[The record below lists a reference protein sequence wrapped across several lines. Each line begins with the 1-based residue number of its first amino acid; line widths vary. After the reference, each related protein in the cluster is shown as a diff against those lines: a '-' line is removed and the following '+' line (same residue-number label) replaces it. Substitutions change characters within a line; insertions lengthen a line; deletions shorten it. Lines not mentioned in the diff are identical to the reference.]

1 MGRDDFER
9 AQARATRHRADGH
22 GADAYRAVATSL
34 RRAFHPVCDDSAF
47 DDLLRRIDG
56 PKH

>member
-9 AQARATRHRADGH
+9 AQARGQRNCAAGHRS
-22 GADAYRAVATSL
+22 DAYRAVATSL
-34 RRAFHPVCDDSAF
+34 RRAFYPVSGDDAF

-56 PKH
+56 PGR